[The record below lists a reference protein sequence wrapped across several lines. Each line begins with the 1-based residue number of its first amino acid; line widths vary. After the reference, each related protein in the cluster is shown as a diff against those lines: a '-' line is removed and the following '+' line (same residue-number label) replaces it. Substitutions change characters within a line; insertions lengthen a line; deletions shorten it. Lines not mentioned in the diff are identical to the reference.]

1 MTYANARA
9 NRTYSS
15 MATHTG
21 VEAANPHRLIQMLL
35 EGALDKIARARGCME
50 RGDIPARG
58 HNITRAIDIIEGLRV
73 SVDTSVKHPLTD
85 NLLSLYDY
93 MGRRLLQANLES
105 STVMLDEVSGLL
117 REIKEAWDAIP
128 ANLQRE
134 TTRV

>member
-9 NRTYSS
+9 SRTYST

-21 VEAANPHRLIQMLL
+21 VESASPHRLIQLLL
-35 EGALDKIARARGCME
+35 EGALDKIARAKGFME
-50 RGDIPARG
+50 RGDVPARG
-58 HNITRAIDIIEGLRV
+58 QHITRAIDIIEGLRV

-105 STVMLDEVSGLL
+105 STTMLDEVSALL

-128 ANLQRE
+128 ASLQRE
-134 TTRV
+134 SAGA

>member
-15 MATHTG
+15 MANHTG

>member
-9 NRTYSS
+9 SRTYSS
-15 MATHTG
+15 MATTTG
-21 VEAANPHRLIQMLL
+21 VEAASPHRLIQMLL
-35 EGALDKIARARGCME
+35 EGALDKIARAKGFME

-85 NLLSLYDY
+85 NLISLYDY

-105 STVMLDEVSGLL
+105 SAAMLDEVSALL

-128 ANLQRE
+128 ANLQRD
-134 TTRV
+134 TAGA